1 MRKGLRLLKKALL
14 ILIGIGVSVCL
25 FLAGFLVISGY
36 DMYRQVVEEKS
47 LAQRV
52 EEVRSKPGYTTID
65 QLPELYLQAVVAV
78 EDHRF
83 YDHWGVDPF
92 ATLRALWNDIRAGAY
107 VEGGSTIT
115 QQLAKNLCFTQE
127 KELTRKVAE
136 LFVAFELERQYS
148 KEEILELYVNSIY
161 FGNGYYSIGEASRG
175 YFQKEPS
182 QLTPSEC
189 TLLAGIPN
197 APSVYALTASPELA
211 RERQIQVLRRMVDA
225 GFIDQTQADAILAEG
240 TAEITEETSQET
252 QQPEEDTSASL
263 EGAVLS

>member
-1 MRKGLRLLKKALL
+1 M
-14 ILIGIGVSVCL
+14 
-25 FLAGFLVISGY
+25 
-36 DMYRQVVEEKS
+36 
-47 LAQRV
+47 
-52 EEVRSKPGYTTID
+52 
-65 QLPELYLQAVVAV
+65 
-78 EDHRF
+78 
-83 YDHWGVDPF
+83 DPL

-161 FGNGYYSIGEASRG
+161 FGDGYYSIGEASRG

-197 APSVYALTASPELA
+197 APSVYSLTASPELA
-211 RERQIQVLRRMVDA
+211 RERQVRVVSRMVDA
-225 GFIDQTQADAILAEG
+225 GFIGQAQAEAILAEG
-240 TAEITEETSQET
+240 AAEITEETSQET
-252 QQPEEDTSASL
+252 RQPEEDTSASL
-263 EGAVLS
+263 QGAVLS